1 MGTSDAYHYV
11 LGIQCFATDD
21 SGSCLLR
28 FSEDGETLDYVAIEE
43 GRLIRNKYPYT
54 FPLHS
59 IEYCMEDYGLT
70 DLNEIDLIVSDW
82 IRKERWHRSGPA
94 YNTKEFDYLK
104 MVMDYPT
111 EDIHQIGHHLAHAA
125 SVYYASPFEEAA
137 ILIADGNGSD
147 VETQSFFEA
156 SGTSIEKIT
165 TAKRH
170 GVGALYSAVT
180 NWILDLGPGGEGK
193 TMGLAP
199 YGQEHDS
206 VLNING
212 DYEGPKTDYSD
223 FMRRLPRSDVLNQDD
238 PSNKIDPIYDD
249 DYRRRDNED
258 VTQPYFASVAHD
270 VQQEAEKAMVHLA
283 DELYKMTE
291 SQNLC
296 MAGGTVLNSVANRK
310 VFDDS
315 QFENMYIFPACSDA
329 GIPFGLCTWAYY
341 NHPKFE
347 EYDKADLNFPTPYT
361 GKPHDDSEITSVLR
375 EYNIDHTKTSTEEV
389 AQILSDGYVVGW
401 FQDEIEYGPR
411 ALGHRSI
418 LADSRDEKM
427 RDFVNEKVK
436 DREKYRPFAPSVL
449 LEDCN
454 EYFDIDYESPYML
467 QVVNVKK
474 PDKIPAV
481 THVDD
486 TARVQTVTKETNRKY
501 YELIKEFKSITGVP
515 VVLNTSFNQS
525 GEAIVESPLDALIC
539 FIRTDMRYL
548 VLGDNLID
556 RRNID
561 EQLLDDL
568 VADRQT
574 HIQEQEDQIID
585 KHFSDY
591 DVDERDNYIEFE
603 NEKARWHATKRPQY
617 ELEKQVNQWIEEGT
631 KVLIVGTPDHTRALL
646 DHINRIWEVDIV
658 GFTQFENKY
667 DDPSMR
673 NNIDLDLSEVPWEDV
688 EYCDFDV
695 ALISSWEY
703 MYKIDEKLQ
712 TRNACTQIYSCY
724 DNASRSILDT
734 LSDLPTFDLS

>member
-1 MGTSDAYHYV
+1 MGNSDAYNYV

-21 SGSCLLR
+21 SGACLLR

-59 IEYCMEDYGLT
+59 IEYCMDNYGL
-70 DLNEIDLIVSDW
+70 DSLNEIDLIVSDW
-82 IRKERWHRSGPA
+82 IRKKRWHRSGPA

-104 MVMDYPT
+104 MVMDYPI
-111 EDIHQIGHHLAHAA
+111 ENIHQIGHHLAHAA
-125 SVYYASPFEEAA
+125 SVYYASPFEESA

-156 SGTSIEKIT
+156 SGTNIEKIT
-165 TAKRH
+165 TTKRH
-170 GVGALYSAVT
+170 GIGALYTAVT

-199 YGQEHDS
+199 YGQKYDS
-206 VLNING
+206 ILDING
-212 DYEGPKTDYSD
+212 EYDGPKTDYSN

-238 PSNKIDPIYDD
+238 SDNKIDPIYDD
-249 DYRRRDNED
+249 YRRRDGED

-270 VQQEAEKAMVHLA
+270 VQQEAENAMVHLA
-283 DELYKMTE
+283 DELYKITG
-291 SQNLC
+291 SKNLC
-296 MAGGTVLNSVANRK
+296 MAGGTVLNSVANRR

-315 QFENMYIFPACSDA
+315 EFEDMYVFPACSDA

-347 EYDKADLNFPTPYT
+347 EFTKVGLNFPTPYT
-361 GKPHDDSEITSVLR
+361 GKPYDDSEITSLLGK
-375 EYNIDHTKTSTEEV
+375 YNIYYTKTSTKEV

-474 PDKIPAV
+474 PDEIPAV

-501 YELIKEFKSITGVP
+501 HELITEFNNITGVP
-515 VVLNTSFNQS
+515 VILNTSFNQS

-556 RRNID
+556 SQNID
-561 EQLLDDL
+561 DQLLDDL
-568 VADRQT
+568 VAARKK
-574 HIQEQEDQIID
+574 HIREKYHKIID
-585 KHFSDY
+585 KHFSSY
-591 DVDERDNYIEFE
+591 DADERDNYIEFE

-631 KVLIVGTPDHTRALL
+631 KVLIVGTLDHTSALM
-646 DHINRIWEVDIV
+646 DHINRIWEVDII
-658 GFTQFENKY
+658 GFTPFKNKY
-667 DDPSMR
+667 EDPTMQE
-673 NNIDLDLSEVPWEDV
+673 NIDLDLSKIAWEDI
-688 EYCDFDV
+688 ERCDYDV
-695 ALISSWEY
+695 ALISSWEH
-703 MYKIDEKLQ
+703 MFKIEEKLQ
-712 TRNACTQIYSCY
+712 TQNVHTYSPY
-724 DNASRSILDT
+724 DNSSRSILDT
-734 LSDLPTFDLS
+734 LSDLPTFEPS